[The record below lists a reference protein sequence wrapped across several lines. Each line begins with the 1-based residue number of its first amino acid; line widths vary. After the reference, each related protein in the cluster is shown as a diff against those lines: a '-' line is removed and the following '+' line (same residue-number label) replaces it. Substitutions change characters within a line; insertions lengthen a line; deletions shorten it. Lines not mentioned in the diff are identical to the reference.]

1 MELHGTVGP
10 ARTTVAEIARKAG
23 VQRLT
28 VYTHFPDLTS
38 LFAACTTHWF
48 GEHPPPD
55 GDAGRGRP
63 TPHPGCT
70 RLLVPSTPTT
80 PPTGRCS
87 RTGCVTLS

>member
-1 MELHGTVGP
+1 MQGITEATVELHGTVGP

-55 GDAGRGRP
+55 GGCLAGTDRRRN
-63 TPHPGCT
+63 PGAQG
-70 RLLVPSTPTT
+70 S
-80 PPTGRCS
+80 
-87 RTGCVTLS
+87 